1 MPITH
6 VKKPLH
12 CQAHSQRGFNLI
24 EILVATIVAA
34 IGMLGIASLQVNSVN
49 TASVAYTQTQAMS
62 ALQQMVDL
70 LRADTSAAKAGS
82 YNLPSG
88 GGTDLVS
95 FSDFTSEPS
104 TTDSI
109 AIQKTYYWLKNLEAT
124 LPNSQVGVACDNSG
138 MCALQI
144 KFLNADRQKKV
155 SGLTGSTLTQTV
167 SVQL

>member
-1 MPITH
+1 MPITQA
-6 VKKPLH
+6 KKPLH
-12 CQAHSQRGFNLI
+12 CQPNSQRGFNLI
-24 EILVATIVAA
+24 EVLVATIVAS
-34 IGMLGIASLQVNSVN
+34 IGMLGIASLQINSVN

-70 LRADTSAAKAGS
+70 LRSDTSAAKAGA

-88 GGTDLVS
+88 NGTNLVS

-104 TTDSI
+104 TTASI
-109 AIQKTYYWLKNLEAT
+109 ATQKTYYWLKNLEAT
-124 LPNSQVGVACDNSG
+124 LPNSHVGIACDNAG

-144 KFLNADRQKKV
+144 KFMNADRQKEV
-155 SGLTGSTLTQTV
+155 TGLTGSTLTQTV